1 MDDGFTT
8 QPRELTAAAAPFDE
22 AARIVAD
29 ALAGLRS
36 ALGGLGDYPGTDE
49 QGRAFAAQYEP
60 KVTEGLEA
68 FAGEADAIRS
78 LGDALRGSA
87 QGYATRDADLAAGF
101 RPP

>member
-8 QPRELTAAAAPFDE
+8 QPGELTAAAAPFDE

-29 ALAGLRS
+29 ALAGLGS
-36 ALGGLGDYPGTDE
+36 TLGGLGDYLGTDE

-60 KVTEGLEA
+60 KVSEGLA
-68 FAGEADAIRS
+68 ALAGEADAVHS

-87 QGYATRDADLAAGF
+87 QGYATRDADLADGL